1 MERCKIIRYQV
12 CKILDRLELRRLD
25 VALASQNLYS
35 KDFTDKVLRNKELAD
50 WGRRE
55 IFPRVRAKILVLRKL
70 AGSGWGMTWQNID
83 SQGLSDKILWN
94 KELALD
100 VIEVGFM
107 AEKRLGE
114 AARIGQGCSFLTF
127 E

>member
-1 MERCKIIRYQV
+1 
-12 CKILDRLELRRLD
+12 LELAERD
-25 VALASQNLYS
+25 IPAGSQNLDS
-35 KDFTDKVLRNKELAD
+35 KDFTGKILRNKELAD

-70 AGSGWGMTWQNID
+70 AGSNWGTTWQNID
-83 SQGLSDKILWN
+83 SQGLIDKILWN
-94 KELALD
+94 KELALE

-114 AARIGQGCSFLTF
+114 AARIGQGCTFLTF